1 MSQTELSSAASV
13 RLETMISRIY
23 STLLAV
29 LQLEVIANAVFQS
42 QYLGLGKWWVL
53 FYVTVPIVGMLVN
66 SWLRGSLG
74 FWAYVHGVTVLIAMW
89 SWPLLVNDPTTLPQ
103 DFQAWVWWL
112 VGTATISMG
121 IANPR
126 WLGLLYLVVAS
137 VTWYFLD
144 TSIYGG
150 SGNPNM
156 AMQDAFYVFLLG
168 GAVSALVRLTRDAA
182 KRADQANSIAIANA
196 IEQAQIDAA
205 ERERQRIDALVHD
218 RVLNTLLVA
227 AKASN
232 KQDQEAA
239 AIAAAEA
246 IASLESAAQDQET
259 QPKVTTLGLYRSL
272 RKAALRA
279 SSELEVEIVSAGL
292 EQISADIA
300 QTITEATLQAIDN
313 AIRHAESNIIQV
325 QLGDKSGNGLY
336 VQVRDRG
343 KGFNLER
350 LAKDRLGIRSSI
362 QARMLSIGGQAFISS
377 EIGSGTVVELRW
389 SK

>member
-1 MSQTELSSAASV
+1 
-13 RLETMISRIY
+13 MISRIY

-66 SWLRGSLG
+66 SWWRGRLG
-74 FWAYVHGVTVLIAMW
+74 FWTYVHGATVLVAMW
-89 SWPLLVNDPTTLPQ
+89 RWPLLVNDPTTLPQ

-150 SGNPNM
+150 SGNPNI

-168 GAVSALVRLTRDAA
+168 GAVSALVHLTRDAA

-246 IASLESAAQDQET
+246 IASLESAAQDQEN

-292 EQISADIA
+292 EEISADIA

-313 AIRHAESNIIQV
+313 AIRHSESNIIQV

-336 VQVRDRG
+336 VQVRDHG
-343 KGFNLER
+343 KGFNLDR

>member
-1 MSQTELSSAASV
+1 
-13 RLETMISRIY
+13 MISRIY

-29 LQLEVIANAVFQS
+29 LQLEVIANAIFQS

-66 SWLRGSLG
+66 SWWRGRLG
-74 FWAYVHGVTVLIAMW
+74 FWTYVHGATVLVAMW
-89 SWPLLVNDPTTLPQ
+89 HWPLLVNDPTTLPQ
-103 DFQAWVWWL
+103 DYQAWVWWL

-126 WLGLLYLVVAS
+126 WLGLVYLVVAS

-150 SGNPNM
+150 SGNPNI

-246 IASLESAAQDQET
+246 IASLESAAQDQEN

-292 EQISADIA
+292 EEISADIA

-313 AIRHAESNIIQV
+313 AIRHSESNIIQV

-336 VQVRDRG
+336 VQVRDHG